1 MKKWMVALLGILVIF
16 FFTACGNQK
25 ENNSD
30 DINTEVS
37 DSKGSAL
44 QENLVTDKRKL
55 EDRMEKKSST
65 AVVYFSATGTTKEVA
80 GTIAEVLGTEAVEII
95 PQEEYSSE
103 DLDYNNDN
111 CRANKE
117 MNDDSSR
124 PAIKNDLSEVK
135 ECDTVYV
142 GYPIW
147 WGTAPRIIQTFFE
160 TYDLSGKTVY
170 LFCTSGGSG
179 IEQSVQD
186 LQEKYKDIN
195 IVSGKRFSEGV
206 SREEI
211 REWMNEKE

>member
-1 MKKWMVALLGILVIF
+1 MRKRMLFLLCILIV
-16 FFTACGNQK
+16 FTFAACGKEVERGEITDMKETLRESTSQK
-25 ENNSD
+25 KITSD
-30 DINTEVS
+30 DSIV
-37 DSKGSAL
+37 K
-44 QENLVTDKRKL
+44 K
-55 EDRMEKKSST
+55 EKNKNT

-80 GTIAEVLGTEAVEII
+80 GAIAEVLGTEAVEIV
-95 PQEEYSSE
+95 PQEEYSSD

-124 PAIKNDLSEVK
+124 LAIKKDLSVVK

-160 TYDLSGKTVY
+160 TYDFSGKTVY

-179 IEQSVQD
+179 IEQSVHD
-186 LQEKYKDIN
+186 LQEKYKDVN
-195 IVSGKRFSEGV
+195 IVSGKRFSGGV

-211 REWMNEKE
+211 REWLDKLK

>member
-1 MKKWMVALLGILVIF
+1 MEDNIIKKKI
-16 FFTACGNQK
+16 
-25 ENNSD
+25 ESD
-30 DINTEVS
+30 D
-37 DSKGSAL
+37 SKVEKEKN
-44 QENLVTDKRKL
+44 ENVR
-55 EDRMEKKSST
+55 
-65 AVVYFSATGTTKEVA
+65 VVYFSATGTTKEVA
-80 GTIAEVLGTEAVEII
+80 GTLAEVLETDAVEII
-95 PQEEYSSE
+95 PQETYSFG

-117 MNDDSSR
+117 MNDDNSR
-124 PAIKNDLSEVK
+124 PDIKNDLNVVK
-135 ECDTVYV
+135 ECDMVYI

-186 LQEKYKDIN
+186 LQEKYKDVN

-206 SREEI
+206 SEEEI

>member
-1 MKKWMVALLGILVIF
+1 MKKKILFLLCILIVF
-16 FFTACGNQK
+16 TFTACGKEVERGENADMKEKLIESTSQK
-25 ENNSD
+25 KIESD
-30 DINTEVS
+30 D
-37 DSKGSAL
+37 SKVEKEKN
-44 QENLVTDKRKL
+44 ENVR
-55 EDRMEKKSST
+55 
-65 AVVYFSATGTTKEVA
+65 VVYFSATGTTKEVA
-80 GTIAEVLGTEAVEII
+80 GTLAEVLETDAVEII
-95 PQEEYSSE
+95 PQETYSFG

-117 MNDDSSR
+117 MNDDNSR
-124 PAIKNDLSEVK
+124 PDIKNDLNVVK
-135 ECDTVYV
+135 ECDMVYI

-186 LQEKYKDIN
+186 LQEKYKEVN

-206 SREEI
+206 SEEEI